1 MAAEVSMTKGSIA
14 RQMIFFAVP
23 IFLGELFQQLYNTAD
38 SFIVGNFA
46 GPESLAAVASSM
58 SLIQLLVGF
67 FNGMA
72 MFASVVISQSFGAQN
87 YKKMSEVIHS
97 TVLMG
102 IVISIVLTAIGM
114 WATPSILEW
123 MGTPADV
130 MDLSVDYLEIIFAGM
145 TGLVMYHLFSGIMRA
160 VGDSKTPLYFL
171 IFTSMLNCVLDV
183 IFVAGFGWGVKGA
196 GWATILCQFLS
207 ALLAGIVLMRC
218 EGPHRIDLVK
228 IRFYPGPMWEVIR
241 FGFPTAVQNCIISF
255 ANVFVQSNINAFG
268 SSAMAGSGVYS
279 KIEGFVFLPIM
290 SFNMAIS
297 TFVGQNIGA
306 LNRERTRKG
315 ARFGVLCSVA
325 AAEAVGILFFI
336 FAPELTSL
344 FVSDPAVIAYGVLR
358 ARNNALFYF
367 LLAFS
372 HAVSAVLRGSGKP
385 AVPMFVM
392 LFCWCAVRILLL
404 SATAWMHN
412 FTILSSV
419 YPITWSLSSIYFL
432 FYWKSG
438 KWMPEELRT
447 SAAVQAQEA

>member
-72 MFASVVISQSFGAQN
+72 MGASVVISQSFGAQN

-145 TGLVMYHLFSGIMRA
+145 TGLVMYNLFSGIMRA

-171 IFTSMLNCVLDV
+171 IFTSILNCVLDV

-268 SSAMAGSGVYS
+268 SSAMAGSG
-279 KIEGFVFLPIM
+279 
-290 SFNMAIS
+290 
-297 TFVGQNIGA
+297 
-306 LNRERTRKG
+306 
-315 ARFGVLCSVA
+315 
-325 AAEAVGILFFI
+325 
-336 FAPELTSL
+336 
-344 FVSDPAVIAYGVLR
+344 
-358 ARNNALFYF
+358 
-367 LLAFS
+367 
-372 HAVSAVLRGSGKP
+372 
-385 AVPMFVM
+385 
-392 LFCWCAVRILLL
+392 
-404 SATAWMHN
+404 
-412 FTILSSV
+412 
-419 YPITWSLSSIYFL
+419 
-432 FYWKSG
+432 
-438 KWMPEELRT
+438 
-447 SAAVQAQEA
+447 